1 MKGIFQNME
10 YVFKA
15 MRFWKNRFSEYSK
28 QICILQASMIA
39 VSACFAIYLLCS
51 FIQYPRIILEP
62 AELYGAYNQ
71 NLKDFEP
78 EGNGIRSASSDPWIE
93 YHSATPVKIK
103 VIALDI
109 SGITEDG
116 MEGEIFDTDTWNS
129 AVYHVA
135 NGRTLV
141 SFYDPENPE
150 KKNLRFDLV
159 ASNSIYLEV
168 EQIVINSRYGLFC
181 NIVKYM
187 LLALLYVFIYES
199 AVFELHHFIKNNPEG
214 FQRKRLPV
222 LVCITAPLLMMGEIL
237 FCQLIFHSLSDSLLL
252 WMYLLMI
259 LSMLTLIMTLKNLKN
274 ESLVSEFSCIF
285 LSALFSVGTA
295 EILSG
300 AEYNF
305 ENPNALFLNIL
316 LAAFPALVFYCVTKK
331 LKPAIAASHML
342 IAVLAVINH
351 YFYQFR
357 GNPLQLSDF
366 LMAGTALTVLG
377 NYRFR
382 ISQELFFCLLSESGF
397 LCCLILTDRK
407 KATQRNFHVSLAMSL
422 LILLIS
428 ITYSPAVGYWNMTAD
443 TQNYGYISSFL
454 AYAKHDLIHNKPA
467 EYSRK
472 TVLSILET
480 YEKDSEKQIPE
491 EYPNLIVIMNEAFSD
506 LPETYGFATAEDGM
520 PFIHSLAENT
530 VKGNIL
536 VSVFGGSTANT
547 EYEFLTGN
555 TMAFLSEGNVPYM
568 QFVKGEQQSLVHELK
583 SLGYQTV
590 AFHPYPAGNYNRD
603 KVYPFLGFEEFI
615 TEADELPHTEKLRAY
630 MSDRADFLNL
640 IDIYE
645 KRDRER
651 PFYMFNVTMQN
662 HGGYSRYKSEVN
674 ITVTPESEELQSAQ
688 LLEYLSLIRETD
700 TAFQMLTEYFE
711 REHNRTLILMFGDH
725 QPGLDAD
732 IYDAMLRTGES
743 AVAETSEIS
752 YTVPFLLW
760 ANYDMSSEDAVLTS
774 PNYLRAMLLEK
785 AGIPLSRYDR
795 FLSACQTEYPAI
807 NRIGCY
813 DASLNFYPLAD
824 NPELFGLMKEYRM
837 LQYANMFDR
846 TVWK

>member
-1 MKGIFQNME
+1 MEFFKNGETNME
-10 YVFKA
+10 HIFKA
-15 MRFWKNRFSEYSK
+15 MRFWKDRFSKPPK
-28 QICILQASMIA
+28 QIWILQSSMIA

-199 AVFELHHFIKNNPEG
+199 AVFELHHFIKNDPEG

-222 LVCITAPLLMMGEIL
+222 LVCMTAPLLMMGTIL
-237 FCQLIFHSLSDSLLL
+237 FCRFVFRSLSESLLL

-259 LSMLTLIMTLKNLKN
+259 LSMLILIMSLKNK
-274 ESLVSEFSCIF
+274 SLISEFSCIL
-285 LSALFSVGTA
+285 LSAFLSVGTA
-295 EILSG
+295 EVLSG

-316 LAAFPALVFYCVTKK
+316 LAAFPTLVFYCVTKK
-331 LKPAIAASHML
+331 LKPAIAASLML

-382 ISQELFFCLLSESGF
+382 ISQELFFCLLSEAGF
-397 LCCLILTDRK
+397 LCCLMLTAGK

-422 LILLIS
+422 LILILS
-428 ITYSPAVGYWNMTAD
+428 AVYSPDVGYWNMTAD
-443 TQNYGYISSFL
+443 TQNYGYISSFA
-454 AYAKHDLIHNKPA
+454 AYAKHDLIHGKPA
-467 EYSRK
+467 GYSRK
-472 TVLSILET
+472 TVLSVLEP
-480 YEKDSEKQIPE
+480 YERDSEEQAPE

-506 LPETYGFATAEDGM
+506 LPETYGFATDEDGM

-555 TMAFLSEGNVPYM
+555 TMAFLSDGNVPYM
-568 QFVKGEQQSLVHELK
+568 QFVKGEQESLVHDLK
-583 SLGYQTV
+583 SLG
-590 AFHPYPAGNYNRD
+590 
-603 KVYPFLGFEEFI
+603 
-615 TEADELPHTEKLRAY
+615 
-630 MSDRADFLNL
+630 
-640 IDIYE
+640 
-645 KRDRER
+645 
-651 PFYMFNVTMQN
+651 
-662 HGGYSRYKSEVN
+662 
-674 ITVTPESEELQSAQ
+674 
-688 LLEYLSLIRETD
+688 
-700 TAFQMLTEYFE
+700 
-711 REHNRTLILMFGDH
+711 
-725 QPGLDAD
+725 
-732 IYDAMLRTGES
+732 
-743 AVAETSEIS
+743 
-752 YTVPFLLW
+752 
-760 ANYDMSSEDAVLTS
+760 
-774 PNYLRAMLLEK
+774 
-785 AGIPLSRYDR
+785 
-795 FLSACQTEYPAI
+795 
-807 NRIGCY
+807 
-813 DASLNFYPLAD
+813 
-824 NPELFGLMKEYRM
+824 
-837 LQYANMFDR
+837 
-846 TVWK
+846 